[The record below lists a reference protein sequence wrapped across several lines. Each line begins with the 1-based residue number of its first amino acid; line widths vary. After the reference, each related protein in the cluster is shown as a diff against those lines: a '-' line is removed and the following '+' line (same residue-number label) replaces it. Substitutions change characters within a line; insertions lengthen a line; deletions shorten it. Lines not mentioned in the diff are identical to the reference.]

1 MDEWVGGSGEDRK
14 EGKEEKVSH
23 PNLLLHLS
31 QPFHICHPFDPHLSS
46 EGEQATV
53 FLHRQDQ

>member
-1 MDEWVGGSGEDRK
+1 MDEWVGGRREAGRK
-14 EGKEEKVSH
+14 GGKRRLAVLTCIRHS
-23 PNLLLHLS
+23 PFTSAILLT
-31 QPFHICHPFDPHLSS
+31 PHLPS

>member
-23 PNLLLHLS
+23 SDLLHLS
-31 QPFHICHPFDPHLSS
+31 QPFHICHPFDPTL
-46 EGEQATV
+46 A
-53 FLHRQDQ
+53 L

>member
-1 MDEWVGGSGEDRK
+1 MDEWVGGSREDRK

-31 QPFHICHPFDPHLSS
+31 QPFQSAILLTPHLPS